1 MTNPV
6 DSSGNVKVDFVWGN
20 MPLQPDDARDSGHKL
35 NPALDN
41 HIIATSGYEG
51 FPGFVTGGA
60 FDDTIANV
68 VVPNVVGAT
77 LNSANSTLV
86 AAGLSQTSTTT
97 TTGAT
102 SNNNGKVK
110 TQNPASGATVN
121 TGTNVALVVY
131 NYVAPF
137 TGYTETD
144 YTSFGTSVIL
154 NNILFSAANAAI
166 LANPT
171 NYVMTITGSV
181 DLDGTYPV
189 TAVTTGS
196 TAGYSGNNHLAIAT
210 AHTFGYHE
218 SAVEGGTV
226 TVTLA

>member
-6 DSSGNVKVDFVWGN
+6 DDLGNVQVDFVWGN

-41 HIIATSGYEG
+41 HIIATSGYKG
-51 FPGFVTGGA
+51 FPGYASGGV
-60 FDDTIANV
+60 FDDTVTNV
-68 VVPNVVGAT
+68 VVPNVVGST
-77 LNSANSTLV
+77 LNAANSTLV

-137 TGYTETD
+137 TGYTETN
-144 YTSFGTSVIL
+144 YTTFGTSVIL
-154 NNILFSAANAAI
+154 NSTLFSAANAA
-166 LANPT
+166 LTSNPT
-171 NYVMTITGSV
+171 AYQVTITGSV
-181 DLDGTYPV
+181 DLDGTYPI
-189 TAVTTGS
+189 TAAITGN
-196 TAGYSGNNHLAIAT
+196 TAGYSGNNNLAVQT

-218 SAVEGGTV
+218 SGVEGGTV
-226 TVTLA
+226 TVTLI